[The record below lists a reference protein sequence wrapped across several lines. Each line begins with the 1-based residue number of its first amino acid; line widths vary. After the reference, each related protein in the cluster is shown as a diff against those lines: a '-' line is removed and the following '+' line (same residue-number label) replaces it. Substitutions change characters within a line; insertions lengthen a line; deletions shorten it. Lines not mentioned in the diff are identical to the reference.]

1 MKVISVILWCGGGIE
16 ICLLILQ
23 LMVMSEIVWWTF
35 PLIARVAITTGAFV
49 TKSIECLLL
58 LFLFTIFTCSDIYR
72 KETKL
77 HQTSLQESYISCRN
91 HTLSSTKPRSVF
103 VLFVHQN
110 HGHQRFIRKIRN
122 ILWKGKNIW
131 YLLKRLENDSV
142 GLLRHYLKEGYSPT
156 SFHEEFCSLRLTE

>member
-91 HTLSSTKPRSVF
+91 HTLSSLQESYIKFHKTSQRVCSVCSSKSWPP
-103 VLFVHQN
+103 
-110 HGHQRFIRKIRN
+110 KIYSEDSQ
-122 ILWKGKNIW
+122 
-131 YLLKRLENDSV
+131 YLMKR
-142 GLLRHYLKEGYSPT
+142 
-156 SFHEEFCSLRLTE
+156 